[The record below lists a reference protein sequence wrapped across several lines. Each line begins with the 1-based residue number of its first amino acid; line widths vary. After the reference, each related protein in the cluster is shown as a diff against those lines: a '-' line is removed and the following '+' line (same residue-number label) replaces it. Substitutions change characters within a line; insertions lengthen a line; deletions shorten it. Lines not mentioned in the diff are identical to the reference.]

1 MCVNILNES
10 SEAVFF
16 AQQNRS
22 ILNIWFQNTNKT
34 KNIDLNIKY
43 NVYQPGT
50 EEIDQCRTAAILIF
64 LLDC

>member
-1 MCVNILNES
+1 MCINILIES
-10 SEAVFF
+10 FEAVFF

-22 ILNIWFQNTNKT
+22 TLNIWFQNTNKT

-50 EEIDQCRTAAILIF
+50 ERWGTAAILIF